1 MDLLDRD
8 DEADDEASLPPP
20 RPMNDD
26 THFDIT
32 AMIDLVFMM
41 NIFFLVTSLATAMA
55 EIDLPLARH
64 AAAADAADA
73 VVVIIVRGP
82 TPDTVSV
89 YLNDRSPPAITGAQ
103 EQETKVR
110 EAIEAGMKNGKKL
123 VLIKAE
129 GKVRY
134 RDVSRLAQLAS
145 AAGAKLHVAVTE
157 VK

>member
-1 MDLLDRD
+1 MNLLDLED
-8 DEADDEASLPPP
+8 DEEEEATLPPP
-20 RPMNDD
+20 KPLSDD
-26 THFDIT
+26 TRFDIT

-55 EIDLPLARH
+55 EIELPLARH
-64 AAAADAADA
+64 AAAADPEDA
-73 VVVIIVRGP
+73 VIVIIVRGP
-82 TPDTVSV
+82 TPDSVAV
-89 YLNDRSPPAITGAQ
+89 YLGDRSPPAITKAD
-103 EQETKVR
+103 EQETTVR
-110 EAIEAGMKNGKKL
+110 EAIEQGLKSGKKL